1 MKIIIQFIIIHSTVR
16 LSLSAFLP
24 FHSIYYEIF
33 FKAKTSNYYADLAN
47 FIKNSTYLRSIFI
60 RKMILCFSG

>member
-16 LSLSAFLP
+16 LSSSAFLP

-33 FKAKTSNYYADLAN
+33 FKAKTSTTLTWQ
-47 FIKNSTYLRSIFI
+47 ILLRILRISETYLFA
-60 RKMILCFSG
+60 K